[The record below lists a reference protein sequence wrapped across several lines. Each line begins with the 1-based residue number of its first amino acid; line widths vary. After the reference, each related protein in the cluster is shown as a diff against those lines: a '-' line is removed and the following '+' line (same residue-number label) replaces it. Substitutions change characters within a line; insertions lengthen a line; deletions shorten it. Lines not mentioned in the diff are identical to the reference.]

1 MPSRVVIFD
10 CSSRFV
16 LVLLDKVDRADRV
29 VGQSMVDGLVE
40 VAVIGEPCRRDAVEF
55 FEVVG
60 PVMRQST
67 RRNSANIWWYRYQPG
82 SSSTR

>member
-1 MPSRVVIFD
+1 MLDDAEQGRHLRLLEQV
-10 CSSRFV
+10 R

-40 VAVIGEPCRRDAVEF
+40 VAVIGEPCRRDAVEL
-55 FEVVG
+55 FEMVG

-67 RRNSANIWWYRYQPG
+67 PHRIG
-82 SSSTR
+82 S